1 MIGGPDMGAHLLLLK
16 WVMMVMIILA
26 YDPRPA
32 AGAGAGAGAEADVL
46 LIWRFSRS
54 SSHVLNPTSEEML
67 LAVQSI
73 S

>member
-1 MIGGPDMGAHLLLLK
+1 VIGGPDMGAHLLLLK
-16 WVMMVMIILA
+16 WLMMVMIILA

-32 AGAGAGAGAEADVL
+32 AGAGAGAEADVL
-46 LIWRFSRS
+46 LIWRLSRS

>member
-32 AGAGAGAGAEADVL
+32 AGAGAEADVL